1 MDQLVNIVGTNIREI
16 RKQKKMT
23 QEELAEKCGLQTSY
37 LAGVERGDRNIT
49 LSTLE
54 KVTIGLEINAIELF
68 ELEMPINILPI
79 ETEQL
84 IHMFASQ
91 LKMKSEKEIRLIIK
105 LASEIFETY
114 NDKN

>member
-54 KVTIGLEINAIELF
+54 KITTGLEINAIDLF
-68 ELEMPINILPI
+68 ELKLPLKILPV

-84 IHMFASQ
+84 INLFASQ
-91 LKMKSEKEIRLIIK
+91 LKKKTEKEVRLIIK
-105 LASEIFETY
+105 LASEIFDTY
-114 NDKN
+114 NKI

>member
-23 QEELAEKCGLQTSY
+23 QEELAEKCDLQTSY

-54 KVTIGLEINAIELF
+54 KITTGLEINAIDLF
-68 ELEMPINILPI
+68 ELETPIKILPV

-84 IHMFASQ
+84 IHLFADQ
-91 LKMKSEKEIRLIIK
+91 LKTKSDREIQLVIK
-105 LASEIFETY
+105 IANDIFKTFTG
-114 NDKN
+114 

>member
-37 LAGVERGDRNIT
+37 LAGVERGNRNIT

-54 KVTIGLEINAIELF
+54 KITIGLGINAIELF
-68 ELEMPINILPI
+68 ELEIPMNILPI

-84 IHMFASQ
+84 IHLFANQ
-91 LKMKSEKEIRLIIK
+91 LKTKSEKEIQLIIK
-105 LASEIFETY
+105 LASEIFEAY
-114 NDKN
+114 NGKD

>member
-1 MDQLVNIVGTNIREI
+1 MEQLVNIVGANIKEI

-49 LSTLE
+49 LQTLE
-54 KVTIGLEINAIELF
+54 KITAGLDINAKDLF
-68 ELEMPINILPI
+68 ELDSPMKYLYI

-84 IHMFASQ
+84 IHMFAEQ
-91 LKMKSEKEIRLIIK
+91 LKLKSDAEVKLIID
-105 LASEIFETY
+105 LANKIFETY
-114 NDKN
+114 SK

>member
-1 MDQLVNIVGTNIREI
+1 MEHLVNIVGTNIKEV
-16 RKQKKMT
+16 RKLKKMT

-54 KVTIGLEINAIELF
+54 KINSGLEINAKELF
-68 ELEMPINILPI
+68 ELESPIKNLPI

-84 IHMFASQ
+84 IQMFAGQ
-91 LKMKSEKEIRLIIK
+91 LKTKSENEIRLIIK
-105 LASEIFETY
+105 LATEIFETY
-114 NDKN
+114 NNN